1 MYNQSDITGFK
12 QGAQCALCAF
22 STQDVDA
29 CHLPVPMAT
38 PWKGC
43 HFQTRVIWYVRFK
56 KEEIMMTTT
65 IDECASVRESNASP
79 WALCVCVSV
88 PWANKLYEGKLGST
102 CPYCHA
108 LTHTHSHTF
117 PLSTQ
122 HPILSKDEE
131 RAKPCMRQ
139 RPPIQIKTVNPM
151 SFLSLSLDMFLK
163 ATEVHCASVPL
174 LSCV

>member
-1 MYNQSDITGFK
+1 M
-12 QGAQCALCAF
+12 LCAF
-22 STQDVDA
+22 STQEVDA
-29 CHLPVPMAT
+29 CLLLLPIA
-38 PWKGC
+38 KLSKRC
-43 HFQTRVIWYVRFK
+43 HFQTRVTWYTFIAKGRAHDDTDDRRVWK
-56 KEEIMMTTT
+56 YQGE
-65 IDECASVRESNASP
+65 NASP

-108 LTHTHSHTF
+108 LTHPHSHTF
-117 PLSTQ
+117 HLSTQ
-122 HPILSKDEE
+122 HPILSKDDK

-139 RPPIQIKTVNPM
+139 RLPIQIKMANPL

-163 ATEVHCASVPL
+163 ATETHCVSLPL

>member
-1 MYNQSDITGFK
+1 MCVFNTGS
-12 QGAQCALCAF
+12 GCLS
-22 STQDVDA
+22 ST
-29 CHLPVPMAT
+29 
-38 PWKGC
+38 
-43 HFQTRVIWYVRFK
+43 
-56 KEEIMMTTT
+56 
-65 IDECASVRESNASP
+65 CASGEAVKAPSHSHMSDMIHVCFSKGRAHDDTDDGRVCKCQGENASP

-88 PWANKLYEGKLGST
+88 PWANKLHEGKLRST
-102 CPYCHA
+102 CPHCHA
-108 LTHTHSHTF
+108 LTHPHSHTF

-139 RPPIQIKTVNPM
+139 RPSIQIKMVNPL

-163 ATEVHCASVPL
+163 ASVAHCVSLPL